1 VVSGSRVMGVTFVEL
16 STPSSRLVA
25 ALTGTGGDPGRA
37 YVIHVYRQPD
47 VVDYGCRCDYEF
59 CHTGNDRGLRTVWF
73 ARCSIFRFIVWNTEE
88 HYLGWPP

>member
-47 VVDYGCRCDYEF
+47 VADYGYRCDYEF
-59 CHTGNDRGLRTVWF
+59 VILEMIEACVLCGLLAVQFSDSSCGTRKNIT
-73 ARCSIFRFIVWNTEE
+73 
-88 HYLGWPP
+88 